1 MSLTTAGDDHG
12 IIEARYGSEAA
23 MRFRNQGLW
32 VDDSLSS
39 WVDHWA
45 RDRPGSRAVSDGV
58 RELTFAQLSDQSA
71 RLAIRL
77 LELGIRIGDR
87 VAIQLPNWVEFVVSY
102 AAINRVGAILVPIMP
117 VYRHTEVLHILQSA
131 KPKVVFTTGN
141 FREFNHAA
149 MFRELRRE
157 ASSVSR
163 LIVARSEVVDSS
175 FEERIDDTVAE
186 GQSATALAARL
197 GPYPNADQGH
207 AIIYSSG
214 TESTAKGCL
223 HTWNTA
229 AFTARFLARDV
240 FRLTTADT
248 MFMPSP
254 LTHTT
259 GIEIGILAPL
269 IAGAQIHL
277 LDAWDPEM
285 GLARIEQFECT
296 ATATATPFVRMAL
309 DAATSRR
316 HDLSKMRVWLCAGA
330 PIPTTLALEFKEV
343 FTRGTLLPL
352 YGCTEVGVTTVCHPD
367 DDLETISTTDGTVLA
382 PGVEIK
388 LIDHLGERVLPG
400 QEGEICYRGPG
411 AMLSYW
417 RDPDKTR
424 SAIDDEGWHHCGDLG
439 RVDSDGYLRVTG
451 RLKDIIIR
459 GGQNLSAREIEEHLL
474 THPAVKDA
482 AVVPYPDERLGEK
495 VCAFITVQVG
505 TQLSVSDVRSFLLND
520 RKVAIQKVPE
530 RVLTLDELPRTAS
543 GKVQKFMLRKQA
555 SFVAQQGLAK
565 H

>member
-1 MSLTTAGDDHG
+1 MAGDDHG
-12 IIEARYGSEAA
+12 TVEARYGAEAA
-23 MRFRNQGLW
+23 THFRNQGLW
-32 VDDSLSS
+32 ADDSLSS
-39 WVDHWA
+39 WVDRWA
-45 RDRPGSRAVSDGV
+45 RERPGSRAVSDGV
-58 RELTFAQLSDQSA
+58 RELTFAQLSNQSA

-77 LELGIRIGDR
+77 LELGIHAGDR
-87 VAIQLPNWVEFVVSY
+87 VAIQLPNWVEFVVAY

-131 KPKVVFTTGN
+131 EPKVILTTGN
-141 FREFNHAA
+141 FRGFDHAA
-149 MFRELRRE
+149 MFRELRGE
-157 ASSVSR
+157 APSVSR
-163 LIVARSEVVDSS
+163 LIIARSKVVDSS

-186 GQSATALAARL
+186 GQSATALAAQL
-197 GPYPNADQGH
+197 GPYPHSDQGH

-240 FRLTTADT
+240 FRLTAVDT

-254 LTHTT
+254 LAHTT

-277 LDAWDPEM
+277 LDVWDPEIA
-285 GLARIEQFECT
+285 LARIQQFACT
-296 ATATATPFVRMAL
+296 AAASATPFVRMVL
-309 DAATSRR
+309 DTPSSRR
-316 HDLSKMRVWLCAGA
+316 HDLSTMRVWLCAGA
-330 PIPTTLALEFKEV
+330 PIPTTLAMEFAEV
-343 FTRGTLLPL
+343 FNQGTLLPL
-352 YGCTEVGVTTVCHPD
+352 YGCTEVGVATVCHPD
-367 DDLETISTTDGTVLA
+367 DDLETISTSDGRVLA
-382 PGVEIK
+382 RGVDIK
-388 LIDHLGERVLPG
+388 LIDHVGERVGAG

-417 RDPDKTR
+417 RDHENTR
-424 SAIDDEGWHHCGDLG
+424 AAIDDEGWHHCGDLG
-439 RVDSDGYLRVTG
+439 RVDADGYLRVTG

-474 THPAVKDA
+474 THPAIKDV

-495 VCAFITVQVG
+495 VCAFITVQDG
-505 TQLSVSDVRSFLLND
+505 TPLSVSDIRSFLTNK

-530 RVLTLDELPRTAS
+530 KVLTIDELPRTAS
-543 GKVQKFMLRKQA
+543 GKVQKFVLRKQA
-555 SFVAQQGLAK
+555 TSTVR
-565 H
+565 